1 MKDIVNKTE
10 VVSNNEIVFISLIN
24 NLYIKSVDEDNIPI
38 EYTKDIRYALSMP
51 NTINF
56 KNSTKYLTLISNKSV
71 TPVNK
76 VTTKTTTITT
86 EEL

>member
-1 MKDIVNKTE
+1 MKDEVSKTE
-10 VVSNNEIVFISLIN
+10 VVSNNEIIFLSTIN
-24 NLYIKSVDEDNIPI
+24 NMYIKSVDEDNIPI
-38 EYTKDIRYALSMP
+38 EYTKYIKCALSMP

-56 KNSTKYLTLISNKSV
+56 KNSTKYLTLITSKSII
-71 TPVNK
+71 PVNK